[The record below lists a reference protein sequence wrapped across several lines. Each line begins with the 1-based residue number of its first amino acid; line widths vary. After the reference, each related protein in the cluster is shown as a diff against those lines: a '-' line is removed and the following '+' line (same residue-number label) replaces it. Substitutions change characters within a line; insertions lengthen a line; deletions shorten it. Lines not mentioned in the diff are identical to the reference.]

1 MDLNFKVL
9 GSGKPVVIFHGL
21 LGSLDNWITISRT
34 LSNKYKVILV
44 DLPNH
49 GKSYHTDEF
58 SYQKM
63 SEKIHEL
70 FLSLNLSSVSVI
82 GHSMGGKLAI
92 KYIDNYSSFVDKVVI
107 VDIANKNY
115 SSNRFNYIFNGIN
128 EINLSSFR
136 SRSQIN
142 EAISNF
148 ISDIGERNFI
158 LKNLKRIES
167 GFEWSPNIILL
178 QKSLNEIS
186 SKIKLRS
193 KIFNE
198 TLFLF
203 GENSQYYNRD
213 DIKNLSTDFENFNIK
228 IISNSG
234 HWIHAENPSD
244 FLSSVDNFLSSRV

>member
-1 MDLNFKVL
+1 VDLNFKVL

-21 LGSLDNWITISRT
+21 LGSLDNWITIART
-34 LSNKYKVILV
+34 LSSKYKVILV

-49 GKSYHTDEF
+49 GKSYHTKKF
-58 SYQKM
+58 SYQQM
-63 SEKIHEL
+63 SEKVHKL
-70 FLSLNLSSVSVI
+70 FLSLNLSSLSII

-92 KYIDNYSSFVDKVVI
+92 KYVDNYSSFVEKAVI

-128 EINLSSFR
+128 ETNLSSFK
-136 SRSQIN
+136 SRSEIN
-142 EAISNF
+142 EAISDF
-148 ISDIGERNFI
+148 ISDIGERNFV
-158 LKNLKRIES
+158 LKNLKRIDS

-178 QKSLNEIS
+178 QKSLIEIS
-186 SKIKLRS
+186 SKVKLRS

-203 GENSQYYNRD
+203 GQNSQYYNSD
-213 DIKNLSTDFENFNIK
+213 DIKNLSIDFENFNIK

-244 FLSSVDNFLSSRV
+244 FLSSVDNFLSSGV

>member
-34 LSNKYKVILV
+34 LSSKYKVILV

-58 SYQKM
+58 SYQQM
-63 SEKIHEL
+63 SEKVHEL

-92 KYIDNYSSFVDKVVI
+92 KYIDNYSSFVDKAVI
-107 VDIANKNY
+107 VDISNKNY

-142 EAISNF
+142 ESISNF

-158 LKNLKRIES
+158 LKNLKRIEG

-203 GENSQYYNRD
+203 GENSQYYNSD
-213 DIKNLSTDFENFNIK
+213 DIKNLFNDFENFNIK

-244 FLSSVDNFLSSRV
+244 FLSNVDNFLSSRV

>member
-1 MDLNFKVL
+1 
-9 GSGKPVVIFHGL
+9 
-21 LGSLDNWITISRT
+21 
-34 LSNKYKVILV
+34 
-44 DLPNH
+44 
-49 GKSYHTDEF
+49 
-58 SYQKM
+58 
-63 SEKIHEL
+63 
-70 FLSLNLSSVSVI
+70 
-82 GHSMGGKLAI
+82 MGGKLAI
-92 KYIDNYSSFVDKVVI
+92 KYIDNYSSFVDKAVI
-107 VDIANKNY
+107 VDISNKNY

-142 EAISNF
+142 ECISDF

-158 LKNLKRIES
+158 LKNLKRIEG
-167 GFEWSPNIILL
+167 GFDWSPNIILL
-178 QKSLNEIS
+178 QKSMNEIS

-203 GENSQYYNRD
+203 GENSQYYNSD
-213 DIKNLSTDFENFNIK
+213 DIKDLSTDFKNFNIK

>member
-9 GSGKPVVIFHGL
+9 GSGKPVVVFHGL
-21 LGSLDNWITISRT
+21 LGSLDNWITIART
-34 LSNKYKVILV
+34 LSSKYKVILV

-49 GKSYHTDEF
+49 GKSYHTKKF
-58 SYQKM
+58 SYQEM
-63 SEKIHEL
+63 SEKVHEL

-92 KYIDNYSSFVDKVVI
+92 KYIDNNSSFVDKAVI
-107 VDIANKNY
+107 VDISNKNY

-142 EAISNF
+142 ECISDF

-158 LKNLKRIES
+158 LKNLKRIEG
-167 GFEWSPNIILL
+167 GFDWSPNIILL
-178 QKSLNEIS
+178 QKSMNEIS

-203 GENSQYYNRD
+203 GENSQYYNSD
-213 DIKNLSTDFENFNIK
+213 DIKGLSTDFKNFNIK